1 MKISDKEWE
10 VLKTFFLF
18 QKGVSM
24 QEDILIL
31 YNFTKNMGFNHVLEL
46 GIGVEANATK
56 AFAYAKAQWLP
67 STSFT
72 SVDFS
77 EENLKISK
85 KILEDF
91 KLDKYV
97 ELIHSDSVEFLQ
109 KMPKNYYDCIFID
122 TSHSFEHTIAEIEL
136 SAEKF
141 DPAGYIFLHDTCQM
155 GVKNAIEYF
164 LKKNPLF
171 IHTEFNTPAGLGLL
185 AKKSYEKQLREIWTL
200 NYNSEQK

>member
-1 MKISDKEWE
+1 MKLNDKEWE

-24 QEDILIL
+24 QEDLLIM
-31 YNFTKNMGFNHVLEL
+31 YNFTKNMGFNHILEL

-56 AFAYAKAQWLP
+56 AFAFAKAQLP

-97 ELIHSDSVEFLQ
+97 ELIHSDSVEFL
-109 KMPKNYYDCIFID
+109 KNCPKNFYDCIFID
-122 TSHSFEHTIAEIEL
+122 TSHSFEHTVTEIEL

-141 DPAGYIFLHDTCQM
+141 DPAKGKAFNYLTTCIL
-155 GVKNAIEYF
+155 NHF
-164 LKKNPLF
+164 
-171 IHTEFNTPAGLGLL
+171 
-185 AKKSYEKQLREIWTL
+185 KQLYRAAR
-200 NYNSEQK
+200 NYQELKRRINDMYHKSMSSTYSIKIKESYYKNNSFDND